1 MCVCVC
7 RYLCDGLLNNVALL
21 LFSSRKNKQWAQKE
35 SSNAQWVHSLA
46 CFPREWS
53 SKLVAWTKSNLRQS
67 VFERTSTSIPCLP
80 VHIQWVLWCWSHCCF
95 HFGILIDIYVKIIWL
110 STVSSKWFFY
120 PLTFIMFNR
129 HFVVTISFVLC
140 DPLLVYFVFW
150 CIPPLGNHVTTFVIP
165 FFLFCV
171 LTLTPLPIPPSSDPD
186 DLYILFRSLPHT
198 SRHTTVYQFDL
209 WLDNQVCQVL

>member
-1 MCVCVC
+1 MSTTHGLSWLILVVALTCKLKCVCVC

-110 STVSSKWFFY
+110 STVSSKWFIY

-129 HFVVTISFVLC
+129 HFVVTISLC
-140 DPLLVYFVFW
+140 CVIHFW
-150 CIPPLGNHVTTFVIP
+150 CILYFGASLHWVIMWRPL
-165 FFLFCV
+165 
-171 LTLTPLPIPPSSDPD
+171 
-186 DLYILFRSLPHT
+186 
-198 SRHTTVYQFDL
+198 
-209 WLDNQVCQVL
+209 